1 MVYFIS
7 VLSLDLWPNRLSFLE
22 NIPCALEKNECSIE
36 ILLVYGVKCSVSS
49 LMFCLPTPSITKNES
64 DISS

>member
-36 ILLVYGVKCSVSS
+36 VLLVYGVKCSVSS
-49 LMFCLPTPSITKNES
+49 LLFCLPHEAVVNTQK
-64 DISS
+64 DGF